1 MMVARLDETASTKRI
16 APKNT
21 FLLYSSRQFPAGAL
35 CNFCDTLFLLIQ
47 YTATILFISTHVK
60 VKAIARVQVPE

>member
-1 MMVARLDETASTKRI
+1 MMVTRLGETTSTKRI

-35 CNFCDTLFLLIQ
+35 CNFCDTVFLLIQ
-47 YTATILFISTHVK
+47 YTATILFIAIHFK
-60 VKAIARVQVPE
+60 VKASGRVQVSE